1 MSKPVTPQDVFDMWQ
16 KMVNPG
22 AYPLQSLMFPVLDAK
37 EIQKKIAE
45 LEVVEHWLNANLN
58 MLQLTIQSM
67 QYQLAMVKGGE
78 KAQEVLSG
86 KEKPRDDAAPNPAA
100 WAWKMMAEASRGS
113 AAAMK
118 AAGDH
123 AADAKAAGDEVAK
136 AKAAPK
142 RRKKSS

>member
-1 MSKPVTPQDVFDMWQ
+1 
-16 KMVNPG
+16 MVNPG

-67 QYQLAMVKGGE
+67 QYQLAMLKGGE
-78 KAQEVLSG
+78 KAQEILSG
-86 KEKPRDDAAPNPAA
+86 KEAPKPEETPNPAA
-100 WAWKMMAEASRGS
+100 WAWKVMADASRGG

-118 AAGDH
+118 AATPQPKP
-123 AADAKAAGDEVAK
+123 KAGK
-136 AKAAPK
+136 
-142 RRKKSS
+142 RKKPG